1 MIPSVAVAGPQLNK
15 NDKKKEN
22 TMDPVKILKRAW
34 HILWS
39 YRALWVFGLILA
51 LTVAGS
57 SSGSGNNGVRFSG
70 GGNNQRYQ
78 APLPE
83 NWREEIGKA
92 FSEAGKELA
101 RVFEQGL
108 PALGITRGELTA
120 LIWIAVVFVL
130 IMLVVGIVMAIAR
143 YISETALIRMVD
155 EYEATDTK
163 MGIRQGFRIGWSRTS
178 WRLFLINLIVN
189 LPIILL
195 IALLVV
201 VGFMIYSMV
210 VGRSETFAVAGIVG
224 LIGVIFLAIFVVVIL
239 SIFLH
244 LLRHFFWRVC
254 ALEGAGVGE
263 SLRGGFA
270 MVRENW
276 KEVGLMWLIMIGL
289 GIAWI
294 LISIIAIIL
303 TIPVVLITS
312 VIGAVIAAIPGL
324 LLVGFFSLFLNGY
337 LPWIVGGIFVLPLF
351 FVIAFSPWIL
361 LTAWEQVYASTVW
374 TLTYR
379 EIKALP
385 AQLPETEIGPVG
397 D

>member
-1 MIPSVAVAGPQLNK
+1 
-15 NDKKKEN
+15 
-22 TMDPVKILKRAW
+22 MDPVKILKRAW

-51 LTVAGS
+51 LTAAGS
-57 SSGSGNNGVRFSG
+57 SGGSGNNGARFSG
-70 GGNNQRYQ
+70 DGNNQRYQ
-78 APLPE
+78 APLPQ

-92 FSEAGKELA
+92 FSEVGKEFA
-101 RVFEQGL
+101 RVLDQGL
-108 PALGITRGELTA
+108 PALGITRDELTA

-155 EYEATDTK
+155 EYETTDTK
-163 MGIRQGFRIGWSRTS
+163 MSIRDGFRIGWSRTS

-195 IALLVV
+195 IALLIV
-201 VGFMIYSMV
+201 VGFMIYTMV

-224 LIGVIFLAIFVVVIL
+224 LIGVVFLAIFVVVIL

-294 LISIIAIIL
+294 VVSIIAVIL
-303 TIPVVLITS
+303 TIPVVLITG
-312 VIGAVIAAIPGL
+312 VIGAVVAAIPGL

-361 LTAWEQVYASTVW
+361 LTAWQQVYASTVW

>member
-1 MIPSVAVAGPQLNK
+1 MVPSVAVAGPRLSK
-15 NDKKKEN
+15 KDKKKEN

-51 LTVAGS
+51 LTAAGS
-57 SSGSGNNGVRFSG
+57 SGGSGNNGARFSG
-70 GGNNQRYQ
+70 DGNNQRYQ

-101 RVFEQGL
+101 RIFDQGL
-108 PALGITRGELTA
+108 PALGITKGELTA

-130 IMLVVGIVMAIAR
+130 IMLVVGIVMTIAR
-143 YISETALIRMVD
+143 YVSETAIIRMVD

-189 LPIILL
+189 LPVILL

-201 VGFMIYSMV
+201 VGFMIYTMV

-224 LIGVIFLAIFVVVIL
+224 LIGVVFLAIFVVVIL

-254 ALEGAGVGE
+254 ALEDVGVGE
-263 SLRGGFA
+263 SLRRGFA

-289 GIAWI
+289 GIAWV
-294 LISIIAIIL
+294 LVSIIAVIL

-312 VIGAVIAAIPGL
+312 IIGAVVAAIPGL

-351 FVIAFSPWIL
+351 FVIAFSPWVL
-361 LTAWEQVYASTVW
+361 LTAWQQIYVSTVW